1 MSAVIA
7 VILGAA
13 IGAPA
18 RAALERIIN
27 QRVDPT
33 GFPLALS
40 IINISGSFIAG
51 AAYALTEGD
60 LRVFLM
66 VGIAGSFTT
75 FSGWVQVISQNHPLR
90 GGRTAGERVRA
101 LTWMVGIGAG
111 VMGLCVAAAWLGMNL
126 G

>member
-27 QRVDPT
+27 QRFDPAR
-33 GFPLALS
+33 FPLALS
-40 IINISGSFIAG
+40 IINISGSFLAG
-51 AAYALTEGD
+51 AAYASTTGD
-60 LRVFLM
+60 LRTFLI

-75 FSGWVQVISQNHPLR
+75 FSGWVQVISQGYRRR
-90 GGRTAGERVRA
+90 GGRTTGKRVRA
-101 LTWMVGIGAG
+101 LTWMVGIGTG
-111 VMGLCVAAAWLGMNL
+111 MLGLCVLAAWLGMNL